1 MPQIRKFEQDAIVD
15 TTLATIIADR
25 DEVIAKLKLTPE
37 YVGIQQRLDSIKDL
51 NKQSKALDDKASL
64 EKKELEKAVEVFN
77 EDVLNSNPIYKLEF
91 DSWRY
96 SESDG
101 LSFNTDISSYSKTA
115 TIIQNEIAIALLP
128 KDAVDNIES
137 IIKRIADNFRFDLG
151 GS

>member
-15 TTLATIIADR
+15 STIATIIADR
-25 DEVIAKLKLTPE
+25 DEVIATLEATPE
-37 YVGIQQRLDSIKDL
+37 YTGIKQRLDSIKDL
-51 NKQSKALDDKASL
+51 RKQEKALGNKASL

-128 KDAVDNIES
+128 KDAVNNINS
-137 IIKRIADNFRFDLG
+137 IIERIADKFKIKLN
-151 GS
+151 SV